1 MKATDSIADML
12 TRIRNASSVG
22 LKYANIPAS
31 GIKISMTQILEKEGM
46 IAGYRLIKD
55 EQQGMIKIALKYDLK
70 GRAVLRGAE
79 RVSNSSNRVYSG
91 YAHLPTVR
99 AGLGFAILST
109 PKGLM
114 TDREAREGRVGG
126 EILAYIW

>member
-12 TRIRNASSVG
+12 TRIRNASLVG
-22 LKYANIPAS
+22 LKYATIPAS
-31 GIKISMTQILEKEGM
+31 GLKIGMTQILEKEGM

-55 EQQGMIKIALKYDLK
+55 DKQGMIKIALKYDAK
-70 GRAVLRGAE
+70 GQSIVRGIK
-79 RVSNSSNRVYSG
+79 RVSKSSRRVYSG
-91 YAHLPTVR
+91 YSGLPQVR

-109 PKGLM
+109 SRGLM
-114 TDREAREGRVGG
+114 TDREARSSHVGG